1 MEARSALFASV
12 LAVFALVSGPVSAD
26 DSGGGAGAG
35 VASPGRTCEGRPT
48 GVRLI
53 VQVARLKSSQGEV
66 AVTVY
71 PSDPRR
77 FLAPHGKL
85 MRVRARA
92 DAPVTE
98 ACFYLPKP
106 DAYAVAVYHDAN
118 ANRDFDRNAVGLPV
132 EGFAFSN
139 DAPSKVGAP
148 TFQAARFTVRPGDTV
163 LRVKMRY
170 VR

>member
-1 MEARSALFASV
+1 MEVRSALFASV
-12 LAVFALVSGPVSAD
+12 LAVFAFLAGPSSAD
-26 DSGGGAGAG
+26 DSSSGEGAA
-35 VASPGRTCEGRPT
+35 VASVGRACEGRPT
-48 GVRLI
+48 GTRLI
-53 VQVARLKSSQGEV
+53 VQVGRLRSNQGEV

-71 PSDPRR
+71 PSDRRR

-85 MRVRARA
+85 LRVRAKA
-92 DAPVTE
+92 DAPMTQ
-98 ACFYLPKP
+98 ACFYLPRP

-132 EGFAFSN
+132 EGYAFSN

-148 TFQAARFTVRPGDTV
+148 SFEAARFTAKSGDTV

-170 VR
+170 GR